1 MKYNLGLGVS
11 NLGNAGRRQGTS
23 GSAGSKYGR
32 VVDIIYDA
40 FHPKYE
46 DYGKSQSINGI
57 FYREISA
64 PSSEDEDLKFAYCSK
79 SNVKVMPLLGEIV
92 VLIERPT
99 EQRTTDPNAT
109 KVYWDEIVAIWN
121 HPHHNA
127 YPDTNQT
134 QDSTN
139 DFGKEFEELG
149 SIAPLQ
155 VFPGDLL
162 LESRHGSSMRF
173 GGTKYESNELSDE
186 SNNGKPYTIIRNG
199 QKEGGKGTD
208 PVLETVN
215 EDKSSIYLTSD
226 HTIDLEQANIKRDAW
241 SEEPEEANKFKGA
254 QVIINSGRLYFNAY
268 DEHALFS
275 AKEGIGLN
283 AKTVSLDG
291 EEYVGLDAK
300 KIYLGVAALKREQ
313 EPVLKGETT
322 ALWLEDWLSQF
333 EQLVKGMATAPP
345 SPPVFVAKI
354 IALCNAILPIIPILK
369 NRIPNL
375 KSKKVFTE

>member
-1 MKYNLGLGVS
+1 MNNNLGLGTS
-11 NLGNAGRRQGTS
+11 KFGNTGRTQGSS
-23 GSAGSKYGR
+23 GTAGSNYVR

-40 FHPKYE
+40 FHPKYKDLGE
-46 DYGKSQSINGI
+46 SQSVNGV
-57 FYREISA
+57 FYREIGS
-64 PSSEDEDLKFAYCSK
+64 PTEEDGDLKFAYCNHANIK
-79 SNVKVMPLLGEIV
+79 IMPLKGEIV
-92 VLIERPT
+92 TLVSRPT
-99 EQRTTDPNAT
+99 ELRTSDPNAT
-109 KVYWDEIVAIWN
+109 KVYWDAIVPIWN

-134 QDSTN
+134 QDSNN
-139 DFGKEFEELG
+139 DFDKDFEELG
-149 SIAPLQ
+149 NISPLQ
-155 VFPGDLL
+155 NFPGDITI
-162 LESRHGSSMRF
+162 ESRHGSSIRF
-173 GGTKYESNELSDE
+173 GGTKFESNEFTDN
-186 SNNGKPYTIIRNG
+186 SNNGQPFTLIRNG
-199 QKEGGKGTD
+199 QKENKKGTD
-208 PVLETVN
+208 PIVETIN

-226 HTIDLEQANIKRDAW
+226 HTIDLEEANTKRDAW
-241 SEEPEEANKFKGA
+241 SEAPETANKFKGA

-322 ALWLEDWLSQF
+322 AKWLEDWLGQF
-333 EQLVKGMATAPP
+333 EQLVKGIATAPP
-345 SPPVFVAKI
+345 APPVFAAKL
-354 IALCNAILPIIPILK
+354 IAIANAILPIVPVLK